1 MTIAPASLMAEEV
14 HYALEPDLS
23 ADQFI
28 AVLEASTLAA
38 RRPVGE
44 RARVER
50 MLRHANI
57 IVTARAG
64 GAGPVGRLIG
74 VSRALAD
81 FGFCCYLSDLA
92 VDRAWQRCGIGRV
105 LIDRTWDAAG
115 HETTLILLSAPAAV
129 DYYPHIGMRRHE
141 HCYVYDRER

>member
-1 MTIAPASLMAEEV
+1 MTIAPASLPTNEV
-14 HYALEPDLS
+14 QYALEPDLS
-23 ADQFI
+23 ADEFI
-28 AVLEASTLAA
+28 AVLVASTLAE

-57 IVTARAG
+57 IVTARAT
-64 GAGPVGRLIG
+64 GRLIG

-92 VDRAWQRCGIGRV
+92 VDRAWQRRGIGKV

-141 HCYVYDRER
+141 HCYVYDRTS

>member
-1 MTIAPASLMAEEV
+1 MTIAPATLTTDEV

-23 ADQFI
+23 ADEFI
-28 AVLEASTLAA
+28 AVLETSTLAE

-64 GAGPVGRLIG
+64 SHLIG

-92 VDRAWQRCGIGRV
+92 VDRAWQRRGIGRA